1 MDDRSMSSLNPFVFF
16 RIFSLTIKKIVA
28 VTHLH
33 FGDLLW
39 LFSFFYF
46 FYITCNKCT
55 WMRLGRPRELHQ
67 HYLFEHCSW
76 CWKWWSLTIQ
86 TTGSQRLYNLKA
98 IIIIKKNNER
108 QLHWLSLHIR
118 KRYFFYS
125 ALSRC
130 FDAVFLRTILKF
142 FNRLRSEFILD

>member
-1 MDDRSMSSLNPFVFF
+1 MAIYFDFFPFFTLPF
-16 RIFSLTIKKIVA
+16 WFLIYKEQ
-28 VTHLH
+28 
-33 FGDLLW
+33 
-39 LFSFFYF
+39 YN
-46 FYITCNKCT
+46 ITCNKCT

-98 IIIIKKNNER
+98 IIIIKKNKER

-125 ALSRC
+125 ALSKC
-130 FDAVFLRTILKF
+130 FHAVFLKTILKF
-142 FNRLRSEFILD
+142 FNRLRSEFILDWSLRNFRH

>member
-1 MDDRSMSSLNPFVFF
+1 MSSLNPFVFF

-46 FYITCNKCT
+46 LYITCNKCT

-86 TTGSQRLYNLKA
+86 TTGSRRLYNLKA
-98 IIIIKKNNER
+98 IIIIKKK
-108 QLHWLSLHIR
+108 IR
-118 KRYFFYS
+118 NDNYID
-125 ALSRC
+125 C
-130 FDAVFLRTILKF
+130 HCILE
-142 FNRLRSEFILD
+142 NDISFILLYQGVSMQFFWGPYWNFSIASEVNLSSINR